1 MGILKEISNNKAGK
15 DAKRGGGQGGDQEE
29 GVKDS
34 KGQNVVEACYMH
46 GWDYHKGTYRFI

>member
-34 KGQNVVEACYMH
+34 KGQNVVEVCYMH